1 MLVLLSFYY
10 VHHLHSRQS
19 QLRSERQ

>member
-1 MLVLLSFYY
+1 MLILLFFYH
-10 VHHLHSRQS
+10 VHDLHSRQS